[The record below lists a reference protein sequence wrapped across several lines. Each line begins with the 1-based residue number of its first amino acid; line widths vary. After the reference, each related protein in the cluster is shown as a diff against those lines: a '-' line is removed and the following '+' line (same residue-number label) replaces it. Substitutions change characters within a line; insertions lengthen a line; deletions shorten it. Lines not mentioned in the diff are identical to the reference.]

1 VLALQVSSQFIDV
14 QGRRVLVRFA
24 GHGPAVLLLHQ
35 SPQNSRSLIPWIER
49 LSERYAV
56 FAPDTPGFGAS
67 DPLPLAQP
75 TIPDF
80 AAALAKLIQALG
92 LQKVVVN
99 GVHTGAVVAL
109 RLALDFP
116 HLVAGAIC
124 DGYARFNANERQKLL
139 NGYLPPFEPEWNG
152 NHLSWLWSR
161 MREQSLY
168 FPWNTPVA
176 EARIAY
182 PAPSIQKLQADVM
195 DIIDAGDGYRAGYRA
210 PFLYDDASAVSRL
223 MVPSRIFYRA
233 EDVLALHMPRLGAA
247 PANVVVRKIEG
258 GAAALIKAT
267 DGFIAERAGAATVL
281 NAAAAISKVQ
291 SLHQRIVN
299 TSAGPLSVLLN
310 ANGGSVSEAVE
321 VCIQDIACPSRVP
334 EDVPHGTYVVAAELP
349 GHGTSRDLADA
360 ALTPEGYARA
370 LLVALDTIGVSRFA
384 VRAEGASAA
393 FAAELGRLAIRR
405 ITRMHLHNPMP
416 LTDDERA
423 SFLAKLPDL
432 TPHDTGAHLLAAWN
446 WVRMKHIFVPW
457 QPQTATYARKIDA
470 PAPSRIHAEV
480 REMLRCGERFAAICK
495 HALAVNLVGTVS
507 ELRRGGVEV
516 EVSSDEDLETARLA
530 AILGSSP

>member
-1 VLALQVSSQFIDV
+1 LQVSSQFIDV

-24 GHGPAVLLLHQ
+24 GRGPAVLLLHQ
-35 SPQNSRSLIPWIER
+35 SPQNSRTLVPWIER

-80 AAALAKLIQALG
+80 AAALAQLIATLG
-92 LQKVVVN
+92 LDRVIVY
-99 GVHTGAVVAL
+99 GVHTGAVTAL

-152 NHLSWLWSR
+152 NHLTWLWAR
-161 MREQSLY
+161 MREQNLY

-176 EARIAY
+176 EARIPY
-182 PAPSIQKLQADVM
+182 PAPSTEKLQADVM

-223 MVPSRIFYRA
+223 TVPTRIFYRA
-233 EDVLALHMPRLGAA
+233 EDVLAAHLPRLGAA
-247 PANVVVRKIEG
+247 PANVMVRKIEG
-258 GAAALIKAT
+258 GASALIEAT
-267 DGFIAERAGAATVL
+267 DAFIAERASHAADVDSD
-281 NAAAAISKVQ
+281 AVVAQAISTR
-291 SLHQRIVN
+291 QRVVN
-299 TSAGPLSVLLN
+299 TSAGPLSLLLN
-310 ANGGSVSEAVE
+310 ENGGEASGPVE
-321 VCIQDIACPSRVP
+321 LCIQDIGCPARVP
-334 EDVPHGTYVVAAELP
+334 VNVPYGTYVVAAELP
-349 GHGTSRDLADA
+349 SHGASRDLTDA
-360 ALTPEGYARA
+360 ALTADGYARA
-370 LLVALDTIGVSRFA
+370 LLDSLDAIGVSRFA
-384 VRAEGASAA
+384 VRADGASAA
-393 FAAELGRLAIRR
+393 IAAKLGQLATAR

-416 LTDDERA
+416 LADDERA

-457 QPQTATYARKIDA
+457 QPQSASFARKIDA
-470 PAPSRIHAEV
+470 PAPFRIHAEV
-480 REMLRCGERFAAICK
+480 REMLRCGVRFASLWR
-495 HALAVNLVGTVS
+495 HALSFDLVTAVS

-516 EVSSDEDLETARLA
+516 KVSSDEDLETARVA
-530 AILGSSP
+530 ARLRSSP